1 MAAQRKKWPSVPISS
16 GLPSYGS
23 GCGKEGAEGA
33 KNLWARTGSLKDVT
47 ICTYNVRSLL
57 GEDRLY
63 DLEKELGNITW
74 DIVGLCEVRRRG
86 EHLQQLKSG
95 HLLYTGGKEESSIGG
110 VGFLIHK
117 TIASNVIS
125 YKSTSDRVSQI
136 ILKISK
142 KQTMK
147 IIQVYLPT
155 SSHADEEVDMVYEEI
170 AELLDEDKANF
181 TIVMGDFNAKVGKR
195 EDNSEMMLGKFGIGT
210 RNDRGDRL
218 LEFASSRGLKV
229 MNSFFKKK
237 EYRKWTWQSPNGTTR
252 NEIDFILT
260 NRPDIITDV
269 SVLNRFNTGSDHR
282 LVRAKMHVNF
292 KLERSKL
299 IRKNASLNV
308 DKLKH
313 RKDEFQLQLRNRF
326 QVLQDEVNQ
335 EDINDIY
342 NKFSHTVQT
351 CALKR
356 ENQTTDK
363 ITKETLD
370 LMGKRR
376 QMKVSTQKDSIE
388 YTELCK
394 TIRKRMKREIRSFN
408 IKKVQETITNDSS
421 YKATKRKLSSGKSQ
435 LIAIKG
441 EDGSVIHDRDQ
452 IINHVKIFFQ
462 HLYSSKVHVDA
473 PIIALDADEDITPV
487 GVDEVAKALQEMKR
501 GKAPGSDEVL
511 VDVLKDGGDVILEQ
525 LAKLFT
531 L

>member
-1 MAAQRKKWPSVPISS
+1 M
-16 GLPSYGS
+16 
-23 GCGKEGAEGA
+23 
-33 KNLWARTGSLKDVT
+33 T

-95 HLLYTGGKEESSIGG
+95 HLLYTRGKEESSIGG

-170 AELLDEDKANF
+170 AKLLDEDKANF

-218 LEFASSRGLKV
+218 LEFASCRGLKV

-237 EYRKWTWQSPNGTTR
+237 EHRKWTWQSPNGTTR

-299 IRKNASLNV
+299 IRKKNASLNV
-308 DKLKH
+308 DKLKQC
-313 RKDEFQLQLRNRF
+313 KDEFQLQLRNRF

-351 CALKR
+351 CALEIAGKR

-394 TIRKRMKREIRSFN
+394 AIRKRMKSEIRSFN
-408 IKKVQETITNDSS
+408 IKKVQETITNNSS

-473 PIIALDADEDITPV
+473 PIIARDADEDITPV

-511 VDVLKDGGDVILEQ
+511 VDVLKDGGYVILNSWPSC
-525 LAKLFT
+525 LHSV
-531 L
+531 

>member
-1 MAAQRKKWPSVPISS
+1 MAAQRKKWPSVPSSS

-33 KNLWARTGSLKDVT
+33 KNLWARTGSLKGVT
-47 ICTYNVRSLL
+47 LCTYNVRSLL

-95 HLLYTGGKEESSIGG
+95 HLLYTRGKEESSIGG

-170 AELLDEDKANF
+170 AKLLDEDKANF

-237 EYRKWTWQSPNGTTR
+237 EHRKWTWQSPNGTTR

-269 SVLNRFNTGSDHR
+269 SMLNRFNT
-282 LVRAKMHVNF
+282 
-292 KLERSKL
+292 
-299 IRKNASLNV
+299 
-308 DKLKH
+308 
-313 RKDEFQLQLRNRF
+313 
-326 QVLQDEVNQ
+326 
-335 EDINDIY
+335 
-342 NKFSHTVQT
+342 
-351 CALKR
+351 
-356 ENQTTDK
+356 
-363 ITKETLD
+363 
-370 LMGKRR
+370 
-376 QMKVSTQKDSIE
+376 
-388 YTELCK
+388 
-394 TIRKRMKREIRSFN
+394 
-408 IKKVQETITNDSS
+408 
-421 YKATKRKLSSGKSQ
+421 
-435 LIAIKG
+435 
-441 EDGSVIHDRDQ
+441 
-452 IINHVKIFFQ
+452 
-462 HLYSSKVHVDA
+462 
-473 PIIALDADEDITPV
+473 
-487 GVDEVAKALQEMKR
+487 
-501 GKAPGSDEVL
+501 
-511 VDVLKDGGDVILEQ
+511 
-525 LAKLFT
+525 
-531 L
+531 